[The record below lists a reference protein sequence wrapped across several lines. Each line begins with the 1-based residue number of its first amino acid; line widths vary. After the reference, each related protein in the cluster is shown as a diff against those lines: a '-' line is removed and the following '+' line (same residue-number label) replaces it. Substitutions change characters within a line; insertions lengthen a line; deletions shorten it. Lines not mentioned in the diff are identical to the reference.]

1 MYKELIEGINMAKI
15 LCFFPNGGTRIN
27 KGNADIYQVLNG
39 NIFSN
44 SKNLDIVG
52 AMPNRGAWNSS
63 NLQPS
68 SSVTIPDGYHNGSGY
83 VQAASL
89 DSQWNIIKNKWGI
102 TADKIKKGVWIGDVQ
117 GTFEIILPPSPF
129 TICSSYIG
137 MGGDSKFAG
146 LGWTFLDGST
156 DGGHTASYAVA
167 CSKKPY
173 DLTYYNSITAV
184 WGALSPS
191 RDPDILYNI
200 PTFYGL
206 TKDYVD
212 NKPNYNISFVR
223 TAQGISDQ
231 RSVSSLNVSDLS
243 GSYYI
248 SYWTSGSA
256 HIAPMWMNLNR

>member
-1 MYKELIEGINMAKI
+1 MAKI

-44 SKNLDIVG
+44 SKSLDIVG

-89 DSQWNIIKNKWGI
+89 DSQWNTIKKKWGI

-129 TICSSYIG
+129 TICSSYI
-137 MGGDSKFAG
+137 DSKDGAYHFYD
-146 LGWTFLDGST
+146 LHWTNMDGST
-156 DGGHTASYAVA
+156 KNTADGDEEAV
-167 CSKKPY
+167 CSPWPY
-173 DLTYYNSITAV
+173 DLTYYNSITAIWNGLDYASDANV
-184 WGALSPS
+184 DFHTA
-191 RDPDILYNI
+191 Y
-200 PTFYGL
+200 YGL
-206 TKDYVD
+206 TKEHHVRDYAS
-212 NKPNYNISFVR
+212 NISFIR
-223 TAQGISDQ
+223 TAQGITDQ
-231 RSVSSLNVSDLS
+231 GSVSSLNVSDLS

-248 SYWTSGSA
+248 SYWGFPRT
-256 HIAPMWMNLNR
+256 APGWMKLNR

>member
-1 MYKELIEGINMAKI
+1 MAKI

-44 SKNLDIVG
+44 SKSLDIVG
-52 AMPNRGAWNSS
+52 AMPNREAWNSS

-89 DSQWNIIKNKWGI
+89 DSQWNTIKNKWGI

-129 TICSSYIG
+129 TIFSSYIN
-137 MGGDSKFAG
+137 GGAG
-146 LGWTFLDGST
+146 TGRFYDLHWTNMDGST
-156 DGGHTASYAVA
+156 DEGHTGDFVVA

-173 DLTYYNSITAV
+173 DLTYYNYITAV
-184 WGALSPS
+184 WGALSPAS
-191 RDPDILYNI
+191 DHDILNNI
-200 PTFYGL
+200 TTCYGL

-212 NKPNYNISFVR
+212 SKPNYDISFVR
-223 TAQGISDQ
+223 TARGISDQ

-256 HIAPMWMNLNR
+256 HIAPIWMNLNR

>member
-1 MYKELIEGINMAKI
+1 MAKI

-44 SKNLDIVG
+44 SKSLDIVG
-52 AMPNRGAWNSS
+52 AMPNRGAWSSS

-89 DSQWNIIKNKWGI
+89 DSQWNTIKNKWGI

-129 TICSSYIG
+129 TICSSYIDAKD
-137 MGGDSKFAG
+137 GDYGFYD
-146 LGWTFLDGST
+146 LHWTNMDGST
-156 DGGHTASYAVA
+156 EDTYSGGSMVA
-167 CSKKPY
+167 CSPNPY

-184 WGALSPS
+184 WNGVDNAS
-191 RDPDILYNI
+191 DANVDVHTAY
-200 PTFYGL
+200 YGL
-206 TKDYVD
+206 TKERVKGYAS
-212 NKPNYNISFVR
+212 NISFIR
-223 TAQGISDQ
+223 TAQGITDQ

-243 GSYYI
+243 GSYYV
-248 SYWTSGSA
+248 SYWGYPHT
-256 HIAPMWMNLNR
+256 APGWMNLNR